1 MSILLWIGLFF
12 GFQPQRQDTVTLTP
26 VEVYAPALDRFTQGQ
41 KIKSYSNAELDS
53 YQGRSLGDLLQETS
67 PIFIRQYGAGMLASP
82 SFRGTSAGHTSVFWN
97 GIPINSPS
105 LGQSDLSILPVTAV
119 DQVAVHFGNGG
130 ALFGN
135 EAIGGSIHLDTKP
148 AFSEGFH
155 GTVYQQFGSFGQINS
170 YFKSSFSSEK
180 FSTETR
186 FYSESAANDFQF
198 KDLGQAGT
206 PIVRADNS
214 EVKQLGIVQD
224 VAWNLSKTAQLK
236 ASFWY
241 HKADRE
247 IQPVMGS
254 NTNDSQSDQSF
265 RMVID
270 YFQFGKKSIL
280 NLKTGLV
287 RDNQLF
293 NQSQNNTVQYF
304 LSGDWDVALAR
315 KWNLKTGLRLNF
327 IQGSLSTYQAT
338 DQRIESYQSLLF
350 QAKEN
355 LKISLNMRQLAFL
368 DQFEP
373 FIPSLGA
380 DWDFYKS
387 SKNQLSLKASL
398 AKGIK
403 VPTLNDRFWEPGGNP
418 DLIPEKSQS
427 GEMGLSWQKTGKIEW
442 ENSLTYYRMRVD
454 NWIIWIPKGNFWT
467 PENIREVQN
476 QGLEYEGKASSKFGN
491 WNITANWAYTWSR
504 AISTKGIGESDPA
517 IGKQL
522 PYTPAHQA
530 NARITVE
537 KNDFSAFIGTFFV
550 GDRRVTTDGQ
560 RTMPSYQLFNLGV
573 SYEKLALGKVKL
585 PLRFQVNNLFNKD
598 YQVLYLRPMPGRSY
612 QFTLSIQL

>member
-1 MSILLWIGLFF
+1 MSLLLWIGMFF
-12 GFQPQRQDTVTLTP
+12 GFQPQSQDTVLLTP
-26 VEVYAPALDRFTQGQ
+26 VEVYAPTLDRFTQGQ
-41 KIKSYSNAELDS
+41 KIKSYSKAELNT

-67 PIFIRQYGAGMLASP
+67 PVFIRQYGAGMLASP

-97 GIPINSPS
+97 GIPVNSPS
-105 LGQSDLSILPVTAV
+105 LGQSDLSILPVAAV
-119 DQVAVHFGNGG
+119 DQVAIHFGNGG

-135 EAIGGSIHLDTKP
+135 EAIGGSIHLGTKLS
-148 AFSEGFH
+148 FSEGFQ
-155 GTVYQQFGSFGQINS
+155 GSFSQQFGSFGQTNS
-170 YFKSSFSSEK
+170 YLKSSFSSEK
-180 FSTETR
+180 LSSETR
-186 FYSESAANDFQF
+186 FYRESATNDFHF
-198 KDLGQAGT
+198 KDLGQAET
-206 PIVRADNS
+206 PIVRAQNS
-214 EVKQLGIVQD
+214 AVKQMGIVQD
-224 VAWNLSKTAQLK
+224 LAWNLSKTTQLK

-241 HKADRE
+241 NQADRE

-254 NTNDSQSDQSF
+254 NTNDIQSDQSF
-265 RMVID
+265 RMAVD
-270 YFQFGKKSIL
+270 YFHFGKKSIL
-280 NLKTGLV
+280 NLKSGLV
-287 RDNQLF
+287 QDNQLF
-293 NQSQNNTVQYF
+293 NQSENNTVQYF
-304 LSGDWDVALAR
+304 LSGDWDSAFTP

-327 IQGSLSTYQAT
+327 IQGELSTYQAT
-338 DQRIESYQSLLF
+338 DQRVESYQSLRF
-350 QAKEN
+350 QPDEN
-355 LKISLNMRQLAFL
+355 LKISLNLRQLAYL

-380 DWDFYKS
+380 DWDFWKNS
-387 SKNQLSLKASL
+387 NNQLSLKASI

-427 GEMGLSWQKTGKIEW
+427 GEIGLIWQKTGGISW
-442 ENSLTYYRMRVD
+442 ENSLTYYRMTVD

-476 QGLEYEGKASSKFGN
+476 QGIEYQGQASTELGN

-504 AISTKGIGESDPA
+504 AISTKGIGETDPA

-522 PYTPAHQA
+522 PYTPEHQA
-530 NARITVE
+530 NGRI
-537 KNDFSAFIGTFFV
+537 NAGYNGFSTFIGTYFI
-550 GDRRVTTDGQ
+550 GERRVTSDGQ
-560 RTMPSYQLFNLGV
+560 RTMPSYQFFNLGV
-573 SYEKLALGKVKL
+573 SYGNLSLGKIKI